1 VPTGGDG
8 TAGGDETSGDVTMGE
23 DETAGET
30 RHQEM

>member
-1 VPTGGDG
+1 MPTGGDG
-8 TAGGDETSGDVTMGE
+8 TAGGDETSGDVTMGK